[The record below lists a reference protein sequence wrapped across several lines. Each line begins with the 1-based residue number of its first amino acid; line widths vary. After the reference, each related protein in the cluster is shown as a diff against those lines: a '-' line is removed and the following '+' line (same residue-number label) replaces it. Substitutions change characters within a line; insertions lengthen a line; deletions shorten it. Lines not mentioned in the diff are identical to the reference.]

1 MTRQTTLLTLTRAW
15 IKAWTG
21 AYRWSWHW
29 GWRKFWKSL
38 RLSWAGFMPLR
49 RSLDWKFCQITSR
62 LRLFYQAIAHRA
74 AARSVLSVLAL
85 LLLGLNT
92 ACSRAIAVQPERS
105 GPPVPLNSRYTDE
118 QPALSGNGQYVAFV
132 SNRKGDRGILLYDL
146 KRQQFVDLPRLN
158 RWDAVAEHPSLSNT
172 ARYIVYVA
180 SGSGRPEVELY
191 DRVTK
196 QAQVLTSGYRG
207 WVRNPSISPDGRY
220 VAFELGRDGKWTIQ
234 VLDRGPGIEPDLLD
248 G

>member
-1 MTRQTTLLTLTRAW
+1 M
-15 IKAWTG
+15 
-21 AYRWSWHW
+21 
-29 GWRKFWKSL
+29 
-38 RLSWAGFMPLR
+38 
-49 RSLDWKFCQITSR
+49 R
-62 LRLFYQAIAHRA
+62 LRPSTFWGLCRRVPGLLSFRWAIARRA
-74 AARSVLSVLAL
+74 TARSAL
-85 LLLGLNT
+85 LLLALVFLGLNT
-92 ACSRAIAVQPERS
+92 ACSRAIAVQPERA

>member
-1 MTRQTTLLTLTRAW
+1 M
-15 IKAWTG
+15 
-21 AYRWSWHW
+21 
-29 GWRKFWKSL
+29 
-38 RLSWAGFMPLR
+38 
-49 RSLDWKFCQITSR
+49 
-62 LRLFYQAIAHRA
+62 
-74 AARSVLSVLAL
+74 
-85 LLLGLNT
+85 
-92 ACSRAIAVQPERS
+92 AVQPERA
-105 GPPVPLNSRYTDE
+105 GPPVPLNSQYTDE

-158 RWDAVAEHPSLSNT
+158 RWDAVAERPSLSNT

-191 DRVTK
+191 DRITK
-196 QAQVLTSGYRG
+196 QAQVLTYGYRG

-234 VLDRGPGIEPDLLD
+234 ILDRGPGIELDLLN
-248 G
+248 

>member
-1 MTRQTTLLTLTRAW
+1 MITVWTICLRQVRFFLPR
-15 IKAWTG
+15 
-21 AYRWSWHW
+21 
-29 GWRKFWKSL
+29 
-38 RLSWAGFMPLR
+38 
-49 RSLDWKFCQITSR
+49 CQI
-62 LRLFYQAIAHRA
+62 F
-74 AARSVLSVLAL
+74 ARL
-85 LLLGLNT
+85 LLVLLLFSLNT

-118 QPALSGNGQYVAFV
+118 QPALSGNGQFVAFV

-196 QAQVLTSGYRG
+196 RAQVLTSGYRG

-234 VLDRGPGIEPDLLD
+234 VLDRGPGIEPDLPD
-248 G
+248 NTASNPQS

>member
-1 MTRQTTLLTLTRAW
+1 M
-15 IKAWTG
+15 
-21 AYRWSWHW
+21 
-29 GWRKFWKSL
+29 
-38 RLSWAGFMPLR
+38 RLSPPTFWGLCR
-49 RSLDWKFCQITSR
+49 RVPGLLSFRW
-62 LRLFYQAIAHRA
+62 AIARRA
-74 AARSVLSVLAL
+74 TARSAL
-85 LLLGLNT
+85 LLLALVFLGLNT
-92 ACSRAIAVQPERS
+92 ACSRAIAVQPERA

>member
-1 MTRQTTLLTLTRAW
+1 MR
-15 IKAWTG
+15 
-21 AYRWSWHW
+21 
-29 GWRKFWKSL
+29 F
-38 RLSWAGFMPLR
+38 R
-49 RSLDWKFCQITSR
+49 RSIFWGLCQGGSD
-62 LRLFYQAIAHRA
+62 LFSVRRAIAHRA
-74 AARSVLSVLAL
+74 AARFVLLFLAVVF
-85 LLLGLNT
+85 LGLNT
-92 ACSRAIAVQPERS
+92 ACSRAIAVQPNRAGS
-105 GPPVPLNSRYTDE
+105 PVPLNSPYTDE
-118 QPALSGNGQYVAFV
+118 QPALSGNGRYVAFV
-132 SNRKGDRGILLYDL
+132 SNRRGDRGILLYDL
-146 KRQQFVDLPRLN
+146 KQQQFVDLPRLN

-172 ARYIVYVA
+172 ARYIVYIA

>member
-1 MTRQTTLLTLTRAW
+1 M
-15 IKAWTG
+15 
-21 AYRWSWHW
+21 
-29 GWRKFWKSL
+29 
-38 RLSWAGFMPLR
+38 
-49 RSLDWKFCQITSR
+49 R
-62 LRLFYQAIAHRA
+62 LRPSTFWGLCRGVPGLLSFRRAIARRA
-74 AARSVLSVLAL
+74 TARSAL
-85 LLLGLNT
+85 LLLALVFLGLNT
-92 ACSRAIAVQPERS
+92 ACSRAIAVQPERA